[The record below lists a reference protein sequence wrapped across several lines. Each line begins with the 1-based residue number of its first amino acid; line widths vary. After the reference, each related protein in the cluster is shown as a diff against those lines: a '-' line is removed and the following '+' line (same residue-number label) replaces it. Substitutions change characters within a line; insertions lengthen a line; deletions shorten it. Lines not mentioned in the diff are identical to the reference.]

1 MVVVLRLWKLRA
13 ANSNV
18 TASSS
23 DIHLRELSDV
33 RSLSPM
39 SRSKALQPLLEG
51 RATPDGTRR
60 FQKRFENGQIDHFYR
75 PLSDDLLVSS
85 LGLGT
90 YLGECDDAED
100 GRYTSTV
107 IAALSRG
114 VNLLD
119 TAINYRCQRSERAI
133 GEAVRVLISRGDIE
147 RSEIVVCTKGGYIP
161 LDRTPPGTKEGYRGF
176 LDSEYYGPGVMQPED
191 VVSGGHCITPRYLND
206 QIERSRRN
214 LGLAFIDVY
223 YLHNPEQQLEVLS
236 RSAFLS
242 VIGAAFSTLEEQV
255 RRGVIG
261 CYGCSTW
268 NGFRVPPD
276 ARNHLSLE
284 ELVSVAREVGGDNH
298 HFRIIQLPINLAMT
312 EAVRVPTQCIGADRV
327 SLLEAAHRLDVA
339 VVGSATLMQS
349 QLTRSL
355 PDQLRSA
362 FPGFNSDARRAI
374 AFAQSLPVT
383 AALVG
388 MKSVAHLEQNLERAA
403 LS

>member
-1 MVVVLRLWKLRA
+1 MLRLWKLRA

-18 TASSS
+18 TASSP

-161 LDRTPPGTKEGYRGF
+161 LERTPPGTKEGYRGF

-327 SLLEAAHRLDVA
+327 SLLEAAHRVGVA

>member
-1 MVVVLRLWKLRA
+1 MWKLRPVS
-13 ANSNV
+13 SNV

-133 GEAVRVLISRGDIE
+133 GEALRVLISRGDIE

-161 LDRTPPGTKEGYRGF
+161 LERTPPGTKEGYRGF

-214 LGLAFIDVY
+214 LGLACIDVY

-284 ELVSVAREVGGDNH
+284 ELVGVAREVGGDNH

-327 SLLEAAHRLDVA
+327 SLLEAAHRVGVA